1 MSDAL
6 ERQQPQWSWEVVI
19 VDNGSTDD
27 TCAIAEERAEALPIR
42 VVEAP
47 DKQAAFYA
55 RNVGAAASTGG
66 SLLFLDHDDV
76 IAPGYLEAMRS
87 ALGTSDIVAGRLD
100 VHALN
105 AEWAVESRP
114 EPVAEGLFDHFGFL
128 PYAPSCA
135 LGIGRAVFGE
145 LGGFADVPFAE
156 DVDFCWRAQLAG
168 KRICSVPEALV
179 HYRYRSTLRA
189 IFGQACR
196 YGRAQPLLYRRYRNV
211 GMPGRTLRHGAA
223 DWHGLVPMLVHA
235 RSRSEIARIVF
246 LLGVYVGRLAG
257 SLRHWVVYL

>member
-1 MSDAL
+1 M
-6 ERQQPQWSWEVVI
+6 
-19 VDNGSTDD
+19 DNGSTDD
-27 TCAIAEERAEALPIR
+27 TRAIAEERAEALPIR
-42 VVEAP
+42 VVDAP

-100 VHALN
+100 VRALN

-135 LGIGRAVFGE
+135 LGVGRAVFGE

-189 IFGQACR
+189 ILAKPVATVGHSRFSTGVIGTSACR
-196 YGRAQPLLYRRYRNV
+196 DGRFAAGPPTGAGLSRCSCTPGADRRL
-211 GMPGRTLRHGAA
+211 PGSSSSSVCTSEGSPVRCATGSSTCEA
-223 DWHGLVPMLVHA
+223 V
-235 RSRSEIARIVF
+235 SR
-246 LLGVYVGRLAG
+246 VGRSSK
-257 SLRHWVVYL
+257 SLRDR